1 MKKGRIF
8 ALAFKETNDV
18 SEKRKQER
26 FETVEIMR

>member
-18 SEKRKQER
+18 SQNREQEK